1 MAPAHKV
8 IGWLVK
14 ASGSSGTAVTWELDE
29 RAYQRPVL
37 IREFGRLL
45 YSTRS
50 TVESWEIGPS
60 AQQRCAHRVHGSR
73 LVRNE
78 DARASTGSARTEHPR
93 HFNARSVRPEA
104 LEACGEF
111 IEPGE

>member
-50 TVESWEIGPS
+50 TVESWEIGPVCTAKMCTQS
-60 AQQRCAHRVHGSR
+60 SWESSC
-73 LVRNE
+73 
-78 DARASTGSARTEHPR
+78 
-93 HFNARSVRPEA
+93 
-104 LEACGEF
+104 
-111 IEPGE
+111 